1 MSTTFAL
8 LVGFLVL
15 AILAYR
21 QRHRWKRREENWGG
35 EAMRGKRLIFSER
48 LFRSSR
54 TGIVAK
60 IDRGYLAEGL
70 IHLLEFKT
78 RRRHRIYPADIIEL
92 SAQRVAVQG
101 DDGRPV
107 ADAGYVLTENERDGS
122 RLLHEVRL
130 LPEDALLRLR
140 DRRAMIL
147 DGRLPPREACAP
159 GLCKACAY
167 REECKE

>member
-21 QRHRWKRREENWGG
+21 QRHRLKRREENWGG
-35 EAMRGKRLIFSER
+35 EALRGKRLIFSER
-48 LFRSSR
+48 VFRSRR

-60 IDRGYLAEGL
+60 IDRGYLADGS

-78 RRRHRIYPADIIEL
+78 RRRHRVYPADIIEL
-92 SAQRVAVQG
+92 SAQRVAVQD
-101 DDGRPV
+101 DDGRRV
-107 ADAGYVLTENERDGS
+107 TDVGYVLTENARDGS
-122 RLLHEVRL
+122 RHLHQVRL
-130 LPEDALLRLR
+130 LPEDILLRLR

-147 DGRLPPREACAP
+147 GGRVPPREATAP
-159 GLCKACAY
+159 GLCKGCAY
-167 REECKE
+167 RVECKE